1 MGQETR
7 QNQALSTQLVK
18 CVLEY
23 CEERLNDEDDH
34 LIMTKWAKA
43 GALFAIS
50 YVLSLRGNEGILVDI
65 EGLLQLNSERN
76 GLIAIPLT
84 GKLKGTGRVQK
95 HVLRSVK
102 MTSSGINMEWWIQ
115 LLRRTAI
122 VVGATRGPAFCDE
135 DGFVWDLVIINEMLH
150 EVLESVYAEKRELFP
165 FGIQTVEDIRL
176 KYGIYRSFRRGS
188 DSRALSKN
196 VSTLDI
202 QVVNRWSKKE
212 RAKGDKITERMELHY
227 ADQNLLD
234 ECFRRYTSAM

>member
-65 EGLLQLNSERN
+65 EGLLQLNSEQN

-122 VVGATRGPAFCDE
+122 VVGATRGPAFCDK
-135 DGFVWDLVIINEMLH
+135 DGFVWDSVTINEMLH
-150 EVLESVYAEKRELFP
+150 EALESVYAEKRELFP
-165 FGIQTVEDIRL
+165 FGVQTVEDIRL